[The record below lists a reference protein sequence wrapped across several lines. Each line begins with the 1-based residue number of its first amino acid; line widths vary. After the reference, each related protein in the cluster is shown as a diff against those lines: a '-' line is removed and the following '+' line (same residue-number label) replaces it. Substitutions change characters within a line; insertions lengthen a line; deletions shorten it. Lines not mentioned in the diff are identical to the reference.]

1 MSSITISCL
10 SELCKTLTEWFCGL
24 SESCRSWSHVIVEK
38 EVLRHL
44 FQDIR
49 MFRKSVGEVGSWY
62 GNWSQRKALWEL
74 WKKLKSYTIL
84 MSCDWYLSTVVLY
97 SGHTDLKITYSGL
110 FGTYTV
116 LHTALYTH
124 ACFRNTHFEC
134 YMACYDMTI
143 RLVL

>member
-1 MSSITISCL
+1 MNLWVVRKLPILVTRHCWKGSIETPSP
-10 SELCKTLTEWFCGL
+10 
-24 SESCRSWSHVIVEK
+24 
-38 EVLRHL
+38 RH
-44 FQDIR
+44 QNDK
-49 MFRKSVGEVGSWY
+49 FRKSFGEVGSWY

-74 WKKLKSYTIL
+74 WRKMNSYTIL

-97 SGHTDLKITYSGL
+97 SGHTDLKITYSDL

-116 LHTALYTH
+116 LHTAVYTH

-134 YMACYDMTI
+134 YMACDDMTI